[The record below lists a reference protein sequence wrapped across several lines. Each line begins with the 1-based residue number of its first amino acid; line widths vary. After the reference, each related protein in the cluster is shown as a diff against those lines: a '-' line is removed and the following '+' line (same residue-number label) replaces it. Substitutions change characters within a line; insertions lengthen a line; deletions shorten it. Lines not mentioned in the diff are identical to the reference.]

1 MVRNPAPASA
11 AAFPTQTLTK
21 PSKMSA
27 RLARLFGGKNLF
39 PSTFRLVAEFSFL
52 LLWGQKESLLHLI
65 LVPQNKLSKVE
76 WEKSLKNIPHADS
89 VELSPMARRA
99 LQGGREVGSFDRKS
113 FL

>member
-1 MVRNPAPASA
+1 M
-11 AAFPTQTLTK
+11 
-21 PSKMSA
+21 
-27 RLARLFGGKNLF
+27 
-39 PSTFRLVAEFSFL
+39 
-52 LLWGQKESLLHLI
+52 LHLI

-76 WEKSLKNIPHADS
+76 WEKSLKNITHADS